1 MNPHLRR
8 TSTRLADGREL
19 VYFDDSP
26 AYVSGERSRRLD
38 DPRPLPDR
46 FAPVPGPDGAPH
58 PYVGPEMRRDPLTGD
73 WVPLA
78 AHRMNRTFLPAADS
92 CPLCPARPGA
102 AYSDGEVPDTDYDV
116 VVFENRFPSLQR
128 VPGVADAVVE
138 DAPLQLH
145 APAAG
150 RCEVVCFSSDH
161 RTSFGALSPQRVRT
175 IIDAWADRTAALG
188 AEPGVE
194 QVFCFENRGQEIG
207 VTLHHPHGQIYGYP
221 YVTPRTRAL
230 LDEAREH
237 HRRTGR
243 NLLRDVLDSELADGR
258 RVVLETEHWVA
269 YVPFAARWP
278 VEVHLAPRR
287 DVPDLPALTDA
298 ERDDLATAYLE
309 LLRRLDRFFE
319 TADGDPIPLPYI
331 AAWHQAPAH
340 EGRSVA
346 DGGTDDVTLARL
358 HLQVF
363 SVLRAPGKLK
373 YLAGS
378 ESGMGAWISD
388 TTPERIASRLQEL
401 APSSAARGWV
411 RSWSDDDGAAR
422 ARAVFAASF
431 DEAADGPADAHE
443 ARAGQEQ
450 VPVWAA
456 PGRVNLIGEHTDYN
470 AGLCLPIALPH
481 RTYVA
486 MRPRPDSVVRL
497 ASAQAPGETW
507 TTTLED
513 VAPGAVTG
521 WGSYVAGVAWAL
533 REHLV
538 AQGADPGA
546 ITGFDAAVDS
556 SVPFGAGLSSS
567 AALECAVAVALDDV
581 AGLGLRATDAG
592 RAALAT
598 ASVRAENEIAGAPT
612 GGMDQSAS
620 LRATAGHALLLDCRP
635 GLGPVESA
643 EQVPFDLDA
652 AGLALL
658 VVDTRAE
665 HRLVDGQYAARRAT
679 CEDAARTLGLGSLR
693 ELADDVAATGDPAG
707 ALAVAL
713 EKLPDDVARRRVRHV
728 VTEIGRVRDLVALLR
743 DGRPDAVGPLM
754 NASHASLR
762 DDYEVSSVELD
773 VAVDAARV
781 AGALGARMTG
791 GGFGGSAIALVRADQ
806 VEAVADA
813 VRAAFEREGLGA
825 PGFLLA
831 TPSAPADRVV

>member
-1 MNPHLRR
+1 MNQHLRR
-8 TSTRLADGREL
+8 TAARLADGREL

-26 AYVSGERSRRLD
+26 AYVSGERTRRLD
-38 DPRPLPDR
+38 DPRPLADR
-46 FAPVPGPDGAPH
+46 FAPVAGPDGVPH
-58 PYVGPEMRRDPLTGD
+58 PYTGPEMRRDPLTGD
-73 WVPLA
+73 WIPLA

-102 AYSDGEVPDTDYDV
+102 AYSDGEIPDTDYDV

-128 VPGVADAVVE
+128 VPGVPDDVVE
-138 DAPLQLH
+138 DAPLQQH

-150 RCEVVCFSSDH
+150 RCEVVVFSSDH
-161 RTSFGALSPQRVRT
+161 GSSFGALPPQRVRT

-230 LDEAREH
+230 LTQARAH
-237 HRRTGR
+237 HERTGR

-269 YVPFAARWP
+269 YVPYAARWP

-298 ERDDLATAYLE
+298 ERDDLAAAYLE

-319 TADGDPIPLPYI
+319 TADGDPITLPYI

-378 ESGMGAWISD
+378 ESGMAAWISD
-388 TTPERIASRLQEL
+388 TTPERIAARLQEL
-401 APSSAARGWV
+401 APASAARGWV
-411 RSWSDDDGAAR
+411 PSWSDDAGAAR
-422 ARAVFAASF
+422 ARAVFADAF
-431 DEAADGPADAHE
+431 GGHAPEAAGTDGTDGL
-443 ARAGQEQ
+443 R
-450 VPVWAA
+450 VWAA

-486 MRPRPDSVVRL
+486 LRPRTDSLVRL
-497 ASAQAPGETW
+497 ASAQAPGEVW
-507 TTTLED
+507 TTRLED
-513 VAPGAVTG
+513 VEPGEVSG
-521 WGSYVAGVAWAL
+521 WGAYVAGVAWAL
-533 REHLV
+533 REQLV
-538 AQGADPGA
+538 AQGADPDA
-546 ITGFDAAVDS
+546 VPGFDAAVDS
-556 SVPFGAGLSSS
+556 CVPFGAGLSSS
-567 AALECAVAVALDDV
+567 AALECSVAVALDDV
-581 AGLGLRATDAG
+581 AGLGLAASDAG
-592 RAALAT
+592 RAALAA
-598 ASVRAENEIAGAPT
+598 ASIRAENEIAGAPT

-620 LRATAGHALLLDCRP
+620 LRAQAGHALLLDCRP
-635 GLGPVESA
+635 GLDPVESVA
-643 EQVPFDLDA
+643 QVPFDLDA

-679 CEDAARTLGLGSLR
+679 CEEAARTLGLGSLR
-693 ELADDVAATGDPAG
+693 ELADAVEASTDPAATLG
-707 ALAVAL
+707 AALDRLA
-713 EKLPDDVARRRVRHV
+713 DDVARRRVRHV
-728 VTEIGRVRDLVALLR
+728 VTEIGRVRALVALLR
-743 DGRPDAVGPLM
+743 DGRPDEVGPLM

-813 VRAAFEREGLGA
+813 VRSAFEREGLGA

-831 TPSAPADRVV
+831 TPSAPAERVA